1 LGGLGYFFFSMSDC
15 YEHGNDAMIFPLPEL
30 SVLDDFQK
38 GQIHVFLTELA
49 EVKFKMMN
57 FHELVNSE

>member
-1 LGGLGYFFFSMSDC
+1 MSDC

-38 GQIHVFLTELA
+38 GQIDVFLTELA